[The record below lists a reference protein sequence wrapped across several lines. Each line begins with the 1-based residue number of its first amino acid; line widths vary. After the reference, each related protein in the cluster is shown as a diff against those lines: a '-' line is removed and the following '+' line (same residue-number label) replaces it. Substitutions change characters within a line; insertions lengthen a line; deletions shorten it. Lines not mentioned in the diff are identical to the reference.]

1 MSNLRYFPEQEE
13 NVGAGNIK
21 RKIKRRRLTRLYK
34 ILIVIGILGAILLG
48 YYLYENTRVF
58 TGYNI
63 TSSFE
68 EIRYEESEVFNLAG
82 NILTYSK
89 DGANLKTPDGK
100 PLWNITFDMQYPLVS
115 TSGGCVAFADYTGT
129 VIYLVNEAGKTTEI
143 TTDKPIAGISVAS
156 AGYVTAI
163 LEDVDVSW
171 IYMYDLNSR
180 VIAYFRTTMEKSGYP
195 VSVSVS
201 PSGELVAVSYYYLD
215 TAEKRSTVAFYNF
228 GDVGKNNI
236 DNYVSG
242 YNYKDEL
249 VPAVS
254 FLNNDKAFMVSTDRL
269 SVFEGAHKPVSIS
282 DMFLQKEARSV
293 YNSDSYIGLVFD
305 DAGGDARY
313 ELCLYNTSGNL
324 AATIPF
330 NFDYQGVEI
339 GTDAVIIYGDN
350 NFTVAG
356 LKGDIRYT
364 GIYSDTLRLI
374 YSLNGVKRIVA
385 VTDHSIDNIELK

>member
-13 NVGAGNIK
+13 NTGAGNIK

-34 ILIVIGILGAILLG
+34 ILIVVGVLGAILLG
-48 YYLYENTRVF
+48 YYIYENTKVYTSF
-58 TGYNI
+58 TKI
-63 TSSFE
+63 SSFD
-68 EIRYEESEVFNLAG
+68 EIRYEESVVSNLAG

-89 DGANLKTPDGK
+89 DGANLKAPDGK
-100 PLWNITFDMQYPLVS
+100 PIWNITFDMQYPLVS
-115 TSGGCVAFADYTGT
+115 RSGGTVAFADYNGT
-129 VIYLVNEAGKTTEI
+129 KIYLVNESGKTTEI
-143 TTDKPIAGISVAS
+143 TTDMPIAGISVAE

-215 TAEKRSTVAFYNF
+215 TMEKRSTVAFYNF

-242 YNYKDEL
+242 YNYKNEL
-249 VPAVS
+249 VPVVS
-254 FLNNDKAFMVSTDRL
+254 FLNNDKAFMVSTDRM

-282 DMFLQKEARSV
+282 DMFLQQEVRSV
-293 YNSDSYIGLVFD
+293 YNSDACIGLVFD
-305 DAGGDARY
+305 SAGSDARY

-324 AATIPF
+324 TATIPF

-339 GTDAVIIYGDN
+339 GPDTVIIYGDK
-350 NFTVAG
+350 NFTVAS

-364 GIYSDTLRLI
+364 GIYEDTLRLI

-385 VTDHSIDNIELK
+385 VTDHSIDELELK